1 MPLLTVLSLIW
12 AGAEP
17 LLGWW
22 SLWQWFVMALGGAVL
37 TPLCFFLFNWFNRAF
52 SYQPQAET
60 SFRPDREIK
69 RDRGPHLD
77 Y

>member
-1 MPLLTVLSLIW
+1 MMCFHHRGGGLI
-12 AGAEP
+12 
-17 LLGWW
+17 LNRIF
-22 SLWQWFVMALGGAVL
+22 SSF
-37 TPLCFFLFNWFNRAF
+37 TLCFFLFNRFNRAF